1 MLDMY
6 DTNFCRVNDPSA
18 TSHLI
23 PSGTSKGID
32 EYLQL
37 RCASSASPHC
47 LPTISPPSTSLNL
60 RYLLSS
66 KDSTNNND
74 VMDYGQSHI
83 LDDLEPV
90 PRDRSHTWPRRPVI
104 EPPSLHDS
112 ESNPAD
118 GIIKEEPEDVESGN
132 DTGCQLSHNLSAGKD
147 SLGVG
152 SQSQGLNTSAELGS
166 QSDLNTCKKS
176 TSRKNAWGKQ

>member
-1 MLDMY
+1 MY

-18 TSHLI
+18 SSVI
-23 PSGTSKGID
+23 PSETSKGIGD
-32 EYLQL
+32 YLQL
-37 RCASSASPHC
+37 RCPGSTSSNFFPA
-47 LPTISPPSTSLNL
+47 ISPPSSSTIGL
-60 RYLLSS
+60 RYLLNA
-66 KDSTNNND
+66 KDSTNNN
-74 VMDYGQSHI
+74 VMDYGQNSERLI

-132 DTGCQLSHNLSAGKD
+132 DTSCQLSHNLSTGKD
-147 SLGVG
+147 NLGVT
-152 SQSQGLNTSAELGS
+152 SQHQGPSTNAELGS
-166 QSDLNTCKKS
+166 QNDLSTCKKS
-176 TSRKNAWGKQ
+176 TSRKNAWGEY